1 MRLIFRLFL
10 ELCLF
15 RKAPQDVPHSVFLF
29 VFTLGLNVVLSM
41 INLLFLVEESRQPG
55 FIDALQY
62 IAIRTV
68 LFLVVIYSILFMLGF
83 RNRIIQTLTA
93 IQGADIILGIV
104 FLVIGLGLSLLP
116 PGSPILILVI
126 MLFLGW
132 SLAVHSNIYRHA
144 LSISLFTA
152 GFLAVGLFFLEI
164 LIEKQ
169 FSPVMM

>member
-1 MRLIFRLFL
+1 MHLIFRLFL
-10 ELCLF
+10 GLCLF
-15 RKAPQDVPHSVFLF
+15 RKTPQDVPYSVFLF
-29 VFTLGLNVVLSM
+29 VFTLCLNVVLSL
-41 INLLFLVEESRQPG
+41 INLLFLVEESRQPE
-55 FIDALQY
+55 FIDAVQY

-68 LFLVVIYSILFMLGF
+68 LFLVIIYSIMFMLGF

-93 IQGADIILGIV
+93 IQGADIILGVV
-104 FLVIGLGLSLLP
+104 FLVLGSGLSLLP
-116 PGSPILILVI
+116 PGSPVLILVI

-164 LIEKQ
+164 LIEQQ